1 VCAEPRID
9 AEERLLIITRVEAI
23 PYRIPMRKPLHFAS
37 GDVHHIEHVLVRLTT
52 DEGTVGVADIP
63 PRPYTYGETPQSV
76 HALLTG
82 TFAQVLIGA
91 DPFDRSA
98 IHAALG
104 RTVGNY
110 ATKGGVDIALWDII
124 GNALSSSV
132 HRLLGGYTDR
142 LRVSHMVGFASGAEM
157 LAEAQQY
164 RDLLGITT
172 FKIKVGRRPLD
183 LDIDACRILRDGLGD
198 GVDLYLDA
206 NRGWSAEEAR
216 RVLDAT
222 ADLGFTYFE
231 EPCDAADVMG
241 RRRLASMSRIPI
253 VADESAPSLG
263 DAARELLTGGATA
276 LSIKTARTG
285 FTESQRILG
294 LADGLGVDVLMGN
307 QIDSQLGSTATVVF
321 GAAFA
326 STSRRAAELSNF
338 LDMEDDLIA
347 EPLRIVDGEIRV
359 PETPGAGAA
368 VDAEKLARYRVDGL

>member
-1 VCAEPRID
+1 
-9 AEERLLIITRVEAI
+9 LIITRVEAI

-37 GDVHHIEHVLVRLTT
+37 GDVHNVEHVLVRLTT
-52 DEGTVGVADIP
+52 DEGLVGTADIP
-63 PRPYTYGETPQSV
+63 PRPYTYGETSASV
-76 HALLTG
+76 CALLDG
-82 TFAQVLIGA
+82 PFASVLLGA
-91 DPFDRSA
+91 DPLDRNR
-98 IHAALG
+98 IHAGLA
-104 RTVGNY
+104 RTVGNH
-110 ATKGGVDIALWDII
+110 ATKGGVDIALWDIV
-124 GNALSSSV
+124 GAALGTSV

-142 LRVSHMVGFASGAEM
+142 LRVSHMVGFASGAQM
-157 LAEAQQY
+157 LDEAQQY
-164 RDLLGITT
+164 RDSLGITT
-172 FKIKVGRRPLD
+172 FKIKVGRRPLG
-183 LDIDACRILRDGLGD
+183 LDIDACRMLREGLGD
-198 GVDLYLDA
+198 DVDLYLDA
-206 NRGWSAEEAR
+206 NRGWTAEEAR

-231 EPCDAADVMG
+231 EPCDAADIMG
-241 RRRLASMSRIPI
+241 RRRLTQLSRIPI

-347 EPLRIVDGEIRV
+347 EPLQISDGEIRV
-359 PETPGAGAA
+359 PVTPGAGAA
-368 VDAEKLARYRVDGL
+368 VDPEKLARYRVDGL